1 MYITYTRAL
10 LPDFQISAWRKYAT
24 VSHTFSTS
32 IQVLTQGIE
41 YYDLAISM
49 VIGILATC
57 IILLPADI
65 VFTVHY
71 KQVIYDVRFQLPTI
85 VQRLQ
90 AVVSTNTF
98 LCINSEHKRI

>member
-57 IILLPADI
+57 IKLLPADI
-65 VFTVHY
+65 VFTVYY
-71 KQVIYDVRFQLPTI
+71 K
-85 VQRLQ
+85 
-90 AVVSTNTF
+90 
-98 LCINSEHKRI
+98 